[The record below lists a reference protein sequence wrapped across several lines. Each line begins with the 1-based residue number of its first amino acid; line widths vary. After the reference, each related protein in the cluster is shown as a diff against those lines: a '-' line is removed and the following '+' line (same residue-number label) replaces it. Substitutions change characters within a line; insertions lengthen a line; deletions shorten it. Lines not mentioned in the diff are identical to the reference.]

1 MKKYALEYF
10 GYKFDY
16 FSNLGDEIQTLAAVG
31 LLGGVDG
38 YIGREALNVWNGPGL
53 VSLNGFFMGSDNWPP
68 SPDLAPVF
76 FSFHINK
83 SYEPIICSPAG
94 LDYLRRHEPIGCRD
108 RGTLRIL
115 EKHGIKAFYS
125 RCVTLTLPRREP
137 SPEAREVFIVGVDK
151 ELEQVIPRS
160 LRKTAVRINQSSV
173 RLPLLSCEL
182 KREMARQLLEGYA
195 RRAQLVITSKIHCAM
210 PCIAMG
216 IPVVFLYPKEKR
228 DDYRVHLVGDI
239 LPINYVPRSSL
250 IRRLGLQKLLTKK
263 IDWSPLPVDI
273 ERDKAEIARGYAE
286 AVERA
291 LRTAMFGATGD
302 ERIGS
307 DHLAR

>member
-1 MKKYALEYF
+1 MKKYALEYS

-16 FSNLGDEIQTLAAVG
+16 FSNLGDEIQTLAAVR
-31 LLGGVDG
+31 LLNGVDG
-38 YIGREALNVWNGPGL
+38 YIGREALNAWNGLGL
-53 VSLNGFFMGSDNWPP
+53 VSLNGFFMGSGNWPP
-68 SPDLAPVF
+68 SPGLAPVF

-83 SYEPIICSPAG
+83 AYESVICSPAG

-108 RGTLRIL
+108 RGTLSIL

-125 RCVTLTLPRREP
+125 RCVTLTLPPREP

-151 ELEQVIPRS
+151 ELEQVIPRA
-160 LRKTAVRINQSSV
+160 LRKEAVKINQSSV

-182 KREMARQLLEGYA
+182 KREMAQQLLDGYA
-195 RRAQLVITSKIHCAM
+195 RRAKLVITSKIHCAM

-216 IPVVFLYPKEKR
+216 IPVVFLYPKEKLN
-228 DDYRVHLVGDI
+228 DYRVHLVGDI

-263 IDWSPLPVDI
+263 IDWSPQAVNI
-273 ERDKAEIARGYAE
+273 EAIKEEVARGYAE
-286 AVERA
+286 AVARA
-291 LRTAMFGATGD
+291 LQAAGHSTV
-302 ERIGS
+302 S
-307 DHLAR
+307 SQ